1 VTTKPET
8 VIKQI
13 EELPE
18 IHRRPLLQFKD
29 WLVDDEDSMLSN
41 AANYLRVLKLF
52 SFDLGKKE
60 FKDVTREDV
69 LEFLDKRKKSIDAD
83 PDKKWVRTWNDYLAR
98 LVGFYRWLHNH
109 EISKYREDWNTP
121 EPFNSI
127 RKKKNRRDSSYTPND
142 VWEIDE
148 LLLAI
153 KYCDNIRDKAVF
165 TIGWDM
171 VSRNHE
177 LVKVKIKDIII
188 KDKYAEI
195 STSWDTKTG
204 VRTCPIIVG
213 FPYLR
218 ELLNVHPFS
227 TNPNSFLILS
237 RTTSKPLNPDSLWRI
252 SDTLKKRI
260 TKMIKDGEI
269 KGDEKDKLIKL
280 LQKPWNPYLMTRHS
294 SLTEKSD
301 ILNDF
306 QLKQYAGWGINST
319 RPRTYVHRRGKQII
333 NPLLQEHGIIEQQ
346 KRKSI
351 RQECSKCGHI
361 NTTEATLCSKCSFV
375 LNTKAWEQVRLEEV
389 QEKKDLNLTISALK
403 QKIEALEQNQPEEQ
417 SQKDK
422 EEQRQKIEEM
432 DFKLEQLQVEVGML
446 RRGTRLNDRV
456 IRTANTILY
465 KNQDKI
471 PGLDMKPADKDYFLK
486 DKDLEKNYARVY
498 ETDSYAFSI
507 DKQSQRTFSNKKHH
521 S

>member
-1 VTTKPET
+1 MTTKPET

-13 EELPE
+13 EELPK
-18 IHRRPLLQFKD
+18 IQRLPLLQFKD
-29 WLVDDEDSMLSN
+29 WLIEEEDSSMTN
-41 AANYLRVLKLF
+41 VGNYLRVLKLF
-52 SFDLGKKE
+52 SIELGNKE
-60 FKDVTREDV
+60 FKNISREDV
-69 LEFLDKRKKSIDAD
+69 LDFLNRRKKSIDVD
-83 PDKKWVRTWNDYLAR
+83 PDKKWVRTWNDYFAR
-98 LVGFYRWLHNH
+98 LIGFYRWLYNN
-109 EISKYREDWNTP
+109 EITLDREDWNTP
-121 EPFNSI
+121 EPFNTI
-127 RKKKNRRDSSYTPND
+127 KKKKNKRDSSYSPND
-142 VWEIDE
+142 VWEIGD

-188 KDKYAEI
+188 KEKYAEI
-195 STSWDTKTG
+195 STAWDTKTG
-204 VRTCPIIVG
+204 IRTCPIIVG

-218 ELLNVHPFS
+218 ELLNAHPFA

-252 SDTLKKRI
+252 ADTLKKRI
-260 TKMIKDGEI
+260 TKMIKDEEI
-269 KGDEKDKLIKL
+269 KGEDKDQLVKL

-333 NPLLQEHGIIEQQ
+333 NPLLQEHGIIEKHQP
-346 KRKSI
+346 RAV

-375 LNTKAWEQVRLEEV
+375 LNTRAWEQVRLEEV

-403 QKIEALEQNQPEEQ
+403 QKIEILEQKQ
-417 SQKDK
+417 SEGQSKKDT
-422 EEQRQKIEEM
+422 EEQRQKMEEM
-432 DFKLEQLQVEVGML
+432 DFKLLQLQQEVGIL
-446 RRGTRLNDRV
+446 RKGAKSDDKALRA
-456 IRTANTILY
+456 ANTILY
-465 KNQDKI
+465 KNQKKI
-471 PGLDMKPADKDYFLK
+471 PGLSMKRGNPKYFVK
-486 DKDLEKNYARVY
+486 DKDIEKNYNKIY
-498 ETDSYAFSI
+498 DIDSYAFDRE
-507 DKQSQRTFSNKKHH
+507 DKLDKIENK
-521 S
+521 SE

>member
-1 VTTKPET
+1 MTTKPET
-8 VIKQI
+8 VIRQI
-13 EELPE
+13 EGLPK
-18 IHRRPLLQFKD
+18 IHSKPLLQFKD

-41 AANYLRVLKLF
+41 AGNYLRVLKLF

-60 FKDVTREDV
+60 FKDITREDV
-69 LEFLDKRKKSIDAD
+69 LKFLDKRKKSIDAD
-83 PDKKWVRTWNDYLAR
+83 PDKKWVRTWNDYLSR
-98 LVGFYRWLHNH
+98 LVGFYRWLYNH
-109 EISKYREDWNTP
+109 EITRDREDWNTP
-121 EPFNSI
+121 EPFSTI
-127 RKKKNRRDSSYTPND
+127 KKKKNKRDSSYTPND
-142 VWEIDE
+142 VWEIDD

-153 KYCDNIRDKAVF
+153 KYCDNIRDKAVL

-188 KDKYAEI
+188 KEKYAEV

-204 VRTCPIIVG
+204 TRTCPIIVG

-218 ELLNVHPFS
+218 ELLNAHPFA

-252 SDTLKKRI
+252 TDTLKKRI
-260 TKMIKDGEI
+260 TKMINEGEI
-269 KGDEKDKLIKL
+269 KGDDKDHLNKL

-319 RPRTYVHRRGKQII
+319 RPRTYVHRRGKQVI
-333 NPLLQEHGIIEQQ
+333 NPLLQEHGIIE
-346 KRKSI
+346 KHTPKVV
-351 RQECSKCGHI
+351 RQDCSKCGHI

-375 LNTKAWEQVRLEEV
+375 LNTRAWEQTKLEEG

-403 QKIEALEQNQPEEQ
+403 QKIETLEQKQSEGQ
-417 SQKDK
+417 SQKERD
-422 EEQRQKIEEM
+422 EQNKKIEDMEL
-432 DFKLEQLQVEVGML
+432 DILQLQDEVGIL
-446 RRGTRLNDRV
+446 RKNKKSNDKV
-456 IRTANTILY
+456 IRTANTILH

-471 PGLDMKPADKDYFLK
+471 PELQMKSANPEYFVKDSEI
-486 DKDLEKNYARVY
+486 EKNYSQIY
-498 ETDSYAFSI
+498 EIDSYAF
-507 DKQSQRTFSNKKHH
+507 DRENKLKKAEKK
-521 S
+521 SSVN